1 MYYYLNLVLTPNK
14 MIGGVIETC
23 TIREVIDH
31 EIYFIKEDVNA
42 ETILIPFDFLK
53 SNTFH
58 SNFHNTILV
67 FNLPI
72 LFHFSELSVVFL
84 EMGSMF

>member
-1 MYYYLNLVLTPNK
+1 MYYYLNLVLTPSKNDRRSYRN
-14 MIGGVIETC
+14 MYC

-84 EMGSMF
+84 EMG